1 MCLHRAP
8 SLELESPGHFQ
19 AMRFLGRSE
28 ISSTLQAAWQVAL
41 VGCGV
46 GFQAEVIP
54 AVPAARLPPGG

>member
-1 MCLHRAP
+1 
-8 SLELESPGHFQ
+8 
-19 AMRFLGRSE
+19 MRFLGRSE